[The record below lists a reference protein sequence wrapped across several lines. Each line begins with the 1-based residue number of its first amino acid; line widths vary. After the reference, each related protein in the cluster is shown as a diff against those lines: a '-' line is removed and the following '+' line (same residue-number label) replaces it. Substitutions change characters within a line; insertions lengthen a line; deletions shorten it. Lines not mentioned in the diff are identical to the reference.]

1 MSARAKVEV
10 SWEAGVGDMSQ
21 SKDLADHLLRRAFDE
36 AAIGMA
42 LMSLEPSSAGRLL
55 AVNPALAAI
64 TGHAR
69 DDLVGSD
76 ALELVLPEGRADAR
90 RRLEQLVAREVR
102 SFSFDDV
109 VVRSDGALAWV
120 QVDASLVDPPPG
132 AAPCAVINLQDVTE
146 RKREGERAE
155 ARLAVTRILGQS
167 STVDGALSALVP
179 ALAKTLGFQIGSAW
193 VLHQDGDLLHSHVV
207 WQSSSTTAPAF
218 CGVTREVSLLPGT
231 GLPGR
236 VWEHDEPQFSDDLA
250 SDPRCPRTSAAAAD
264 GLCSAVAFPVRI
276 GSELVGVIELV
287 STRRRSVEPELMQ
300 LVVDVADEMAEVLA
314 RKRAQEHVTR
324 NSELLLVEDNPFI
337 ARLVSEMLTES
348 GIELEL
354 VHVERLSDACDRVV
368 KSRPACVLL
377 DLTLPDADGL
387 QSLLQI
393 RRLAPEAPV
402 VVLTGL
408 EDQELAVRAVQ
419 EGAQDYLVKRHVDI
433 NGLAR
438 AIRYAIERKGAE
450 QELLEHRLRDRL
462 TGLPNRVLFVDRLRV
477 ALARN
482 DRARVAVLL
491 VNLDR
496 FRVINDSLGHE
507 SGDGV
512 LLEVADRLVAVCG
525 PGATVAGLG
534 GDEFAVLLDPVEE
547 HAAILVAERVA
558 EALQVPLRLEDEEVL
573 LTATVGIAIN
583 RDEADAP
590 QLMAEADT
598 AMSRGKELGGA
609 RCEVFEEGV
618 RLRLRERLRLEN
630 GLRNAIERREL
641 RLFYQPIVELETR
654 AIVAFEALVRWQHP
668 EQGLLPPG
676 AFMPMAEQSGLVVPM
691 GEWVLDEA
699 CAQMAAWHAAFPAYP
714 ELCVNVNLSARQL
727 GDRCLVDTIIAAAGR
742 HELAPSRLCLEVTE
756 TALVENLDATLPQLH
771 ALKAHGFGL
780 ALDDFG
786 TGYSSLSYLQRFPV
800 DVLKLDRSFVTA
812 LRERNEDAIV
822 AAVANMANALGLPP
836 LAEGIEHEE
845 EIDRLRALG
854 YTQGQGFFFA
864 RPQEPE
870 KAIELLRSR
879 QVAA

>member
-1 MSARAKVEV
+1 MSSRAKVGV
-10 SWEAGVGDMSQ
+10 GWTAGVGDMKQ
-21 SKDLADHLLRRAFDE
+21 SNDLEDHLLSRAFDE
-36 AAIGMA
+36 AAIGMG

-64 TGHAR
+64 TGHAP

-90 RRLEQLVAREVR
+90 RRLEQLIAREVR
-102 SFSFDDV
+102 SLHLDDV

-120 QVDASLVDPPPG
+120 QVDASPIDPPPG
-132 AAPCAVINLQDVTE
+132 APRCAVVNVQDVTE

-179 ALAKTLGFQIGSAW
+179 ALAKALGFQIGSAW
-193 VLHQDGDLLHSHVV
+193 VLQDGDLLRSHVV

-218 CGVTREVSLLPGT
+218 CGVTREVSLPRGT

-236 VWEHDEPQFSDDLA
+236 VWEHDEPQFSEDLA
-250 SDPRCPRTSAAAAD
+250 GDPRCPRTSAAAAD
-264 GLCSAVAFPVRI
+264 GLRSAVAFPVRI
-276 GSELVGVIELV
+276 GSELAGVIELV

-300 LVVDVADEMAEVLA
+300 LVVDVADEMAELLA
-314 RKRAQEHVTR
+314 SKRAQEHVTR

-337 ARLVSEMLTES
+337 ARLVGEMLADS
-348 GIELEL
+348 DIELEL

-368 KSRPACVLL
+368 QSRPACVLL
-377 DLTLPDADGL
+377 DLTLSDADGL

-408 EDQELAVRAVQ
+408 EDEELAVRAVQ
-419 EGAQDYLVKRHVDI
+419 EGAQDYLVKRHVDM

-491 VNLDR
+491 INLDR

-507 SGDGV
+507 SGDSV
-512 LLEVADRLVAVCG
+512 LLEVADRLVEVCG
-525 PGATVAGLG
+525 PRATVAGLG

-558 EALQVPLRLEDEEVL
+558 EVLKAPVGLDDEEVQ

-583 RDEADAP
+583 RDEAHAQ

-598 AMSRGKELGGA
+598 AMSRAKELGGA

-641 RLFYQPIVELETR
+641 RLFYQPIVDLATR

-676 AFMPMAEQSGLVVPM
+676 AFMPMAEESGLVVPM

-699 CAQMAAWHAAFPAYP
+699 CAQMAAWQADFPAHP

-727 GDRCLVDTIIAAAGR
+727 GDPCLVDHIIAATRR
-742 HELAPSRLCLEVTE
+742 HELAPARLCLEVTE
-756 TALVENLDATLPQLH
+756 TALVEDLDATLPQLH

-836 LAEGIEHEE
+836 LAEGIEHED

-854 YTQGQGFFFA
+854 YTQGQGYFFA
-864 RPQEPE
+864 RPQEPD
-870 KAIELLRSR
+870 KAIELFRSR
-879 QVAA
+879 QVTA